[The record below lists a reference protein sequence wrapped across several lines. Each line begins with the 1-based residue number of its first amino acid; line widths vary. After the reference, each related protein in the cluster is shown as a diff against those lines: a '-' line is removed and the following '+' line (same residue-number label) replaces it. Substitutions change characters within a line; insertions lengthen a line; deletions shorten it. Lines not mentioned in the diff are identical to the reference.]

1 MMGKEITF
9 KDLVIVFLRNIRKI
23 LFITIISVVLMLALC
38 FYLSKGN
45 IEVKKLIIFFILGI
59 ILGVVVGVCIFTL
72 LYIHSPKVRSA
83 SDIRCRYNL
92 PIFAVLNYHDTNSV
106 KGINKI
112 INKIE
117 KDVVSDNTTQVEI
130 AKQSIAIM
138 KAQYNFI
145 FSGSVP
151 A

>member
-23 LFITIISVVLMLALC
+23 LFITIIAVVLMLALC

-72 LYIHSPKVRSA
+72 LYIHS
-83 SDIRCRYNL
+83 RC
-92 PIFAVLNYHDTNSV
+92 V
-106 KGINKI
+106 
-112 INKIE
+112 
-117 KDVVSDNTTQVEI
+117 
-130 AKQSIAIM
+130 
-138 KAQYNFI
+138 
-145 FSGSVP
+145 
-151 A
+151 